1 MHNLKFLINY
11 QKEKHNCQ
19 KSVYIIKVFANKL
32 LFFVKFPTG
41 MPPKSFIFSVKEKR
55 MQKLENQIFS
65 SYQRNPSL
73 YDEIFD
79 EKGDVKEVYQKLF
92 DLYGAHS
99 IQDYVKLNEK
109 AKSSFF
115 NQGITFQVYGGKE
128 SQEKIFPF
136 DLFPRIIDTEEWNII
151 ERGAIQRSKALNLFL
166 WDIYHD
172 KKIIRQGIVPM
183 ELISSSANYLH
194 QMVGIDPPGGIYNH
208 ISGTDVIKHNDGKY
222 YVLEDNI
229 RCPSGV
235 SYVICNRTALKRAL
249 FGVFNHY
256 QTYTVTNYAENL
268 LDLLESVKP
277 KGVDV
282 PNCVVITPGMFNSA
296 FYEHSY
302 LAKTMGVELVEGR
315 DLFVENDF
323 VYMKTIKGAEKV
335 DVIYRRI
342 DDLFIDPLEF
352 KPDSSLGV
360 PGLFAAYKK
369 GNVTLA
375 NAPGTG
381 VADDK
386 AVYTYMPQI
395 IKYYL
400 NEEPILNNVHTYH
413 CSRPDELQ
421 YVLDHVHEL
430 VIKPVDEAG
439 GYGISIGNRLTKKEI
454 ETVKAQ
460 IKEHPRK
467 YVAQPIMSLSVHPTY
482 IEDTES
488 FEQRHVDLRTFTV
501 LGKDRE
507 FVLKG
512 GLTRVALKK
521 GNLIVNSSQGGGSKD
536 TWVLKK

>member
-1 MHNLKFLINY
+1 M
-11 QKEKHNCQ
+11 
-19 KSVYIIKVFANKL
+19 A
-32 LFFVKFPTG
+32 TA
-41 MPPKSFIFSVKEKR
+41 
-55 MQKLENQIFS
+55 ENQLFS
-65 SYQRNPSL
+65 SYQKNPL
-73 YDEIFD
+73 LFDEIFD
-79 EKGDVKEVYQKLF
+79 RDGKIMSVYSELF
-92 DLYGAHS
+92 DLYGEHS
-99 IQDYVKLNEK
+99 IKDYVKLNDK
-109 AKSSFF
+109 AKASFF
-115 NQGITFQVYGGKE
+115 NQGITFQVYDKNE
-128 SQEKIFPF
+128 TKEKIFPF
-136 DLFPRIIDTEEWNII
+136 DLFPRIIGPKEWDII

-166 WDIYHD
+166 WDVYHE
-172 KKIIRQGIVPM
+172 KKIIKQGIVPM
-183 ELISSSANYLH
+183 DLISSSANYLD

-208 ISGTDVIKHNDGKY
+208 ISGTDVIKHNDGQY

-249 FGVFNHY
+249 FGVFNRYKTH
-256 QTYTVTNYAENL
+256 TVTNYAENL
-268 LDLLESVKP
+268 LDLLETVKP

-282 PNCVVITPGMFNSA
+282 PNVVVITPGMFNSA

-323 VYMKTIKGAEKV
+323 VYMKTIRGAEKV

-342 DDLFIDPLEF
+342 DDAFIDPLEF

-386 AVYTYMPQI
+386 AVYTYMPEI

-400 NEEPILNNVHTYH
+400 DEEPILNNVHTYH
-413 CSRPDELQ
+413 CSRPDELK
-421 YVLDHVHEL
+421 YVLEHVHEL

-439 GYGISIGNRLTKKEI
+439 GYGISIGNKLTKEEI
-454 ETVKAQ
+454 ETVKKQ
-460 IKEHPRK
+460 VQESPRK
-467 YVAQPIMSLSVHPTY
+467 YVAQPILSLSVHPTY
-482 IEDTES
+482 IDETES

-521 GNLIVNSSQGGGSKD
+521 GNLIVNSSQGGGSVD
-536 TWVLKK
+536 LRILGC

>member
-1 MHNLKFLINY
+1 MTNI
-11 QKEKHNCQ
+11 E
-19 KSVYIIKVFANKL
+19 NK
-32 LFFVKFPTG
+32 
-41 MPPKSFIFSVKEKR
+41 
-55 MQKLENQIFS
+55 IFS
-65 SYQRNPSL
+65 SYQKDAAL

-79 EKGDVKEVYQKLF
+79 SEGQVKEVYQKLF
-92 DLYGAHS
+92 SLYGEHS
-99 IQDYVKLNEK
+99 IEDYVNLNSK
-109 AKSSFF
+109 AKASFF
-115 NQGITFQVYGGKE
+115 NQGITFQVYGDKE
-128 SQEKIFPF
+128 TKEKIFPF
-136 DLFPRIIDTEEWNII
+136 DLFPRIIDPVEWDII
-151 ERGAIQRSKALNLFL
+151 EKGSIQRSKALNLFL

-172 KKIIRQGIVPM
+172 KNIIKDGIVPM
-183 ELISSSANYLH
+183 ELISSSDNYLD
-194 QMVGIDPPGGIYNH
+194 QMKGLDPPEGIYNH
-208 ISGTDVIKHNDGKY
+208 ISGIDIIKHNDGKY

-256 QTYTVTNYAENL
+256 QTYSVTNYAENL
-268 LDLLESVKP
+268 LDLLETVKP
-277 KGVDV
+277 HGVDI
-282 PNCVVITPGMFNSA
+282 PNTVVLTPGMYNSA

-323 VYMKTIKGAEKV
+323 VYMKTIKGPEKV
-335 DVIYRRI
+335 DIIYRRV
-342 DDLFIDPLEF
+342 DDQFIDPLEF
-352 KPDSSLGV
+352 NADSVLGV
-360 PGLFAAYKK
+360 PGLFSAYKK

-386 AVYTYMPQI
+386 AIYTYMPEI

-400 NEEPILNNVHTYH
+400 KEEPILNNVHTYH
-413 CSRPDELQ
+413 CSRPDELK

-439 GYGISIGNRLTKKEI
+439 GYGILIGNKLSKKEI
-454 ETVKAQ
+454 ELAKEQLKAN
-460 IKEHPRK
+460 PRK

-482 IEDTES
+482 IDETEE
-488 FEQRHVDLRTFTV
+488 FEQRHVDLRIFTV
-501 LGKDRE
+501 LGKDKE

-512 GLTRVALKK
+512 GLTRVALQK

-536 TWVLKK
+536 TWVLKSI

>member
-1 MHNLKFLINY
+1 M
-11 QKEKHNCQ
+11 ET
-19 KSVYIIKVFANKL
+19 IKNQMFSAYNANPE
-32 LFFVKFPTG
+32 LF
-41 MPPKSFIFSVKEKR
+41 
-55 MQKLENQIFS
+55 
-65 SYQRNPSL
+65 
-73 YDEIFD
+73 DEIFD
-79 EKGDVKEVYQKLF
+79 KQGNVKEVYDKLF
-92 DLYGAHS
+92 HLYGQHS
-99 IQDYVKLNEK
+99 INDFVKLNGK
-109 AKSSFF
+109 AKASFF
-115 NQGITFQVYGGKE
+115 NQGITFQVYGDKE
-128 SQEKIFPF
+128 TKEKIFPF
-136 DLFPRIIDTEEWNII
+136 DLFPRIINSAEWDII
-151 ERGAIQRSKALNLFL
+151 EKGSIQRARALNLFL
-166 WDIYHD
+166 WDVYHE
-172 KKIIRQGIVPM
+172 KKIIKQGIVPM
-183 ELISSSANYLH
+183 ELLSSSVNYLH
-194 QMVGIDPPGGIYNH
+194 QMMNVDPPGGIYNH
-208 ISGTDVIKHNDGKY
+208 ISGTDIIKHKDGNY

-256 QTYTVTNYAENL
+256 QTHTVTNYAENL
-268 LDLLESVKP
+268 LDLLETVKP

-323 VYMKTIKGAEKV
+323 VYMKTIAGAEKV
-335 DVIYRRI
+335 DIIYRRI
-342 DDLFIDPLEF
+342 DDQFIDPLEF

-386 AVYTYMPQI
+386 AVYTYMPEI

-400 NEEPILNNVHTYH
+400 NEVPIINNVHTYH
-413 CSRPDELQ
+413 CSRPDELK
-421 YVLDHVHEL
+421 YVLEHVHEL
-430 VIKPVDEAG
+430 VVKPVDEAG
-439 GYGISIGNRLTKKEI
+439 GYGISIGNRLSKGEIDVVKK
-454 ETVKAQ
+454 Q
-460 IKEHPRK
+460 IQESPRK

-482 IEDTES
+482 IDESES
-488 FEQRHVDLRTFTV
+488 FEQRHIDLRTFTV
-501 LGKDRE
+501 LGKDKE

-512 GLTRVALKK
+512 GLTRVALQK

-536 TWVLKK
+536 TWVLKN